1 MNRTWVFAIIY
12 LITSYTVHSLQS
24 SSQACRVLSPGD
36 VTVWARADG
45 RSSLARAPC
54 HDHMW
59 NVTARWDKYF
69 SACSKAV
76 LYHQDLCYNKA
87 GSLSSSLA
95 YISLNYVSI
104 YLSMGEILKG
114 KEEIILC
121 SFNAQ
126 HFQTDPQ
133 LTLLWSSIQFDLML
147 VKLEGQCQVL
157 INS

>member
-1 MNRTWVFAIIY
+1 MRQI
-12 LITSYTVHSLQS
+12 LLSLQQS
-24 SSQACRVLSPGD
+24 S
-36 VTVWARADG
+36 
-45 RSSLARAPC
+45 
-54 HDHMW
+54 
-59 NVTARWDKYF
+59 
-69 SACSKAV
+69 AV

-95 YISLNYVSI
+95 YISLNYMSI
-104 YLSMGEILKG
+104 YLSMGEILNG

-126 HFQTDPQ
+126 HFQTDRQ

-147 VKLEGQCQVL
+147 LKLEGQCQVL